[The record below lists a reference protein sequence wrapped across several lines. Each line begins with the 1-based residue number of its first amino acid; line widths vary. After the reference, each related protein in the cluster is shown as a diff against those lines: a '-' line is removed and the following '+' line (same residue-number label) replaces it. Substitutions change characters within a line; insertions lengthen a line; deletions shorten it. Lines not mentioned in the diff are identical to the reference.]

1 MTALET
7 QLAKVKAVMDVDQDG
22 KTDASKDGLLLI
34 RYLLGLRDAPL
45 VQGLDLSTSGRNTP
59 AAVASYLESILNP
72 A

>member
-1 MTALET
+1 MGLMFVRNLHYSKSAP
-7 QLAKVKAVMDVDQDG
+7 G
-22 KTDASKDGLLLI
+22 KDGLLLV

-45 VQGLDLSTSGRNTP
+45 VQGVDLSASGRNTP